1 MQQACEEVLR
11 FAGEAAPNNLDKDL
25 LRLRAIERSLAILGE
40 AAKRVPMDFRERWP
54 ALQWRAITGLRDV
67 LVHDYFGVDLAA
79 VRFLRAPRHAG
90 CGTGTDFQ
98 REANGRLAIKIDR
111 SNSPPSEPS
120 KRSY

>member
-67 LVHDYFGVDLAA
+67 LVHDYFGGDSSPDACPSRSWAGSSIRSGWCSRQA
-79 VRFLRAPRHAG
+79 VRLSERDAVATSG
-90 CGTGTDFQ
+90 ACGQ
-98 REANGRLAIKIDR
+98 PK
-111 SNSPPSEPS
+111 
-120 KRSY
+120 